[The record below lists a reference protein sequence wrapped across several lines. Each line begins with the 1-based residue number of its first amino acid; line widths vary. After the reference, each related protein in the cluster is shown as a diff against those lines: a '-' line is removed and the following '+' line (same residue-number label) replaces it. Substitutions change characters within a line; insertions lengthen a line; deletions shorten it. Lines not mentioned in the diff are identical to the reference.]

1 MNEDETLKQLLVK
14 VCENLAVVKD
24 ELQSLGE
31 ILGQRIKKIEIN
43 SDKDEEKEVVCNPE
57 AVADKVPNY
66 NEMSKTELKEL
77 CRSQNLKVSG
87 TTWDLMTRLV
97 ANYSTQAPPLPPGA
111 CFGYHLKSLE
121 RMSNTH
127 KVWLSKCHSGKNM
140 QIKLYLC
147 YSDTSKE
154 KAFLVAVCECG
165 KECLRAW
172 PLSISGNDGGCS
184 LTFEVLD
191 TSASWSS
198 YNCQYKAEFQ
208 SQEIAKQFK
217 RIFIRYSRKD
227 LINEDNTDS
236 DEMFQSQ
243 RLF

>member
-1 MNEDETLKQLLVK
+1 MNEDETLKQLVLVVK

-87 TTWDLMTRLV
+87 TTWDLVTRLV

-147 YSDTSKE
+147 YSDS
-154 KAFLVAVCECG
+154 
-165 KECLRAW
+165 LRLW
-172 PLSISGNDGGCS
+172 
-184 LTFEVLD
+184 
-191 TSASWSS
+191 
-198 YNCQYKAEFQ
+198 
-208 SQEIAKQFK
+208 
-217 RIFIRYSRKD
+217 
-227 LINEDNTDS
+227 
-236 DEMFQSQ
+236 
-243 RLF
+243 